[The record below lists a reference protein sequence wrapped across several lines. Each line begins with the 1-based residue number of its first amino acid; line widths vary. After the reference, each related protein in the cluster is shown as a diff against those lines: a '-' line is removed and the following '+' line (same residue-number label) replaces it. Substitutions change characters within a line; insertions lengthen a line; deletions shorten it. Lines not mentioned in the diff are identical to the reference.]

1 MDLAHKQILVTREAT
16 QAKEFNQMIEDM
28 SGKVLSAPLLK
39 INPITFKE
47 IHLDDF
53 NWIFFTSANGVD
65 CFLNQLE
72 DTHFLE
78 TINIAVV
85 GHKTENA
92 LKKYGVTADFTPTVY
107 NAVAMSEEFLKKH
120 PFANHILLI
129 RGNLSRNVLPNYFT
143 EKQLD
148 FENLVVYETVANKQ
162 IKSTLNNIFE
172 TETVDYITFMSP
184 STIRSF
190 LELLDKKYHAEALEI
205 QVICIG
211 TTTEKIALD
220 HGFKYVSI
228 PSQFTADSML
238 TKIAEIERMDK

>member
-1 MDLAHKQILVTREAT
+1 
-16 QAKEFNQMIEDM
+16 
-28 SGKVLSAPLLK
+28 LLK

-47 IHLDDF
+47 IQLDDY

-72 DTHFLE
+72 DTHFVE
-78 TINIAVV
+78 TINIEVDEN
-85 GHKTENA
+85 KTENA
-92 LKKYGVTADFTPTVY
+92 LKKYGVTADFNTTVY
-107 NAVAMSEEFLKKH
+107 DTGAMYAEFIKKH
-120 PFANHILLI
+120 SFANHILLI
-129 RGNLSRNVLPNYFT
+129 RVNLSRNVLTNYFT

-211 TTTEKIALD
+211 
-220 HGFKYVSI
+220 
-228 PSQFTADSML
+228 
-238 TKIAEIERMDK
+238 

>member
-1 MDLAHKQILVTREAT
+1 MVLAHKQILVTREAT

-107 NAVAMSEEFLKKH
+107 NAVA
-120 PFANHILLI
+120 NHILLI
-129 RGNLSRNVLPNYFT
+129 RGNLYSNVLPNYFT

-228 PSQFTADSML
+228 PSQFTADSM
-238 TKIAEIERMDK
+238 

>member
-1 MDLAHKQILVTREAT
+1 
-16 QAKEFNQMIEDM
+16 
-28 SGKVLSAPLLK
+28 
-39 INPITFKE
+39 
-47 IHLDDF
+47 
-53 NWIFFTSANGVD
+53 
-65 CFLNQLE
+65 NQLE

-107 NAVAMSEEFLKKH
+107 NVVAMSEEFLKKH

-172 TETVDYITFMSP
+172 TETVDDITFMSP
-184 STIRSF
+184 STKKRS
-190 LELLDKKYHAEALEI
+190 LELLAKNYHAETLEI
-205 QVICIG
+205 QLIIIAM
-211 TTTEKIALD
+211 TTEQLE
-220 HGFKYVSI
+220 FKHAFYELSI
-228 PSQFTADSML
+228 
-238 TKIAEIERMDK
+238 